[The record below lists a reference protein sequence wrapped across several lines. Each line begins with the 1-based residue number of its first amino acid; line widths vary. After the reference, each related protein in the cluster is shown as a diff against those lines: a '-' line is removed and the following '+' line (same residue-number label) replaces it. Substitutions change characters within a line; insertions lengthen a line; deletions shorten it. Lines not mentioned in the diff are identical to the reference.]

1 MKMMANRQTVFLCSS
16 DILVKDF
23 GWWFGVLLQCTAIL
37 LQRLDDLTLPRGI
50 GQFSTDSHIAEFG
63 IQHLFLRVRQPMLL
77 FDSLIACEDIQ
88 ENKPDNE
95 SDKRILLPDPLA
107 AE

>member
-23 GWWFGVLLQCTAIL
+23 GWWFGVLLQRAAFL
-37 LQRLDDLTLPRGI
+37 LQRLDDLALPRGV
-50 GQFSTDSHIAEFG
+50 GQFGADGHIAEFG

-77 FDSLIACEDIQ
+77 LDSLIACQNVQKNE
-88 ENKPDNE
+88 PDNE